1 MAAVHVGH
9 ADDVSVGVDGD
20 VAPEEFAVRRIDGQ
34 RLHLAQAVADDAAAR
49 VFFTQKQS
57 KSKSIL
63 VSFGNL
69 VFTIG
74 KSHDRNR
81 DP

>member
-49 VFFTQKQS
+49 VFFYTKTIQIQINPGLFWELGFHNWK
-57 KSKSIL
+57 KS
-63 VSFGNL
+63 
-69 VFTIG
+69 
-74 KSHDRNR
+74 
-81 DP
+81 